1 MNKIIS
7 TEDLNTVARKR
18 DDLIYQAHLLDI
30 EIQRYKIKMK
40 AEKENK
46 ADKVLNI
53 LQKHKL
59 NINDLEPIIKDVLNN
74 SVSRVLRD

>member
-1 MNKIIS
+1 MSKIIS
-7 TEDLNTVARKR
+7 FDDLNAVARKR

-40 AEKENK
+40 AEKEGR
-46 ADKVLNI
+46 AEKVLNI

-59 NINDLEPIIKDVLNN
+59 TIDDLEPIINKVLKEKAKE
-74 SVSRVLRD
+74 

>member
-7 TEDLNTVARKR
+7 FDDLNAVARKR
-18 DDLIYQAHLLDI
+18 DDLIYQAYLLDI

-40 AEKENK
+40 AEREGR

-59 NINDLEPIIKDVLNN
+59 TIDDLELIINKVLKEKAKD
-74 SVSRVLRD
+74 

>member
-7 TEDLNTVARKR
+7 FDDLNAVARKR
-18 DDLIYQAHLLDI
+18 DELIYQAHLLDI
-30 EIQRYKIKMK
+30 EIQRYKIKIK
-40 AEKENK
+40 AEKEGR

-59 NINDLEPIIKDVLNN
+59 TIDDLEPIINKVLKEKVKD
-74 SVSRVLRD
+74 

>member
-7 TEDLNTVARKR
+7 FDDLNAVARKR

-30 EIQRYKIKMK
+30 EIQRCKIKMK
-40 AEKENK
+40 AEKEGR

-59 NINDLEPIIKDVLNN
+59 AIEDLEPIINKALKQKTKE
-74 SVSRVLRD
+74 

>member
-7 TEDLNTVARKR
+7 FDDLNAVARKR

-40 AEKENK
+40 AEKEGR
-46 ADKVLNI
+46 AEKVLNI
-53 LQKHKL
+53 LQKNKL
-59 NINDLEPIIKDVLNN
+59 SIDDLEHIINKVLKEKAKD
-74 SVSRVLRD
+74 

>member
-1 MNKIIS
+1 MSKIIS
-7 TEDLNTVARKR
+7 FDDLNAVARKR

-40 AEKENK
+40 AEKEGR

-59 NINDLEPIIKDVLNN
+59 TIDDLEPIINKVLKEKAKD
-74 SVSRVLRD
+74 

>member
-7 TEDLNTVARKR
+7 FDDLNAVARKR

-46 ADKVLNI
+46 AAKVLNI
-53 LQKHKL
+53 LQKAGL
-59 NINDLEPIIKDVLNN
+59 TIDDLEPIINKALKEKVKE
-74 SVSRVLRD
+74 

>member
-7 TEDLNTVARKR
+7 FDDLNTVARKR
-18 DDLIYQAHLLDI
+18 DDLIYQAHLLDL

-40 AEKENK
+40 AEKEGR

-59 NINDLEPIIKDVLNN
+59 TIDDLELIINKVLKQKTKE
-74 SVSRVLRD
+74 

>member
-7 TEDLNTVARKR
+7 LEDLNAVARKR
-18 DDLIYQAHLLDI
+18 DDLTYQAHLLDI

-40 AEKENK
+40 AEKENR

-59 NINDLEPIIKDVLNN
+59 TIDDLEPIINKVLKQKAKE
-74 SVSRVLRD
+74 

>member
-7 TEDLNTVARKR
+7 LDDLSAVACKR
-18 DDLIYQAHLLDI
+18 DDLIYQAHLLDL
-30 EIQRYKIKMK
+30 EIQRYKIKIK
-40 AEKENK
+40 AEKENR

-59 NINDLEPIIKDVLNN
+59 NIDDLEPIINKVLKQKAKE
-74 SVSRVLRD
+74 

>member
-7 TEDLNTVARKR
+7 FDDLNAVARKR

-40 AEKENK
+40 AEKEGR

-59 NINDLEPIIKDVLNN
+59 TIEDLEPIINKALKQKAKE
-74 SVSRVLRD
+74 

>member
-1 MNKIIS
+1 MK
-7 TEDLNTVARKR
+7 TESAIMDNNDFLTLSRKR
-18 DDLIYQAHLLDI
+18 DDLIYQAHLLDL

-46 ADKVLNI
+46 AEKVLNI

-59 NINDLEPIIKDVLNN
+59 TIDDLEPIINKVLKEKAKE
-74 SVSRVLRD
+74 

>member
-7 TEDLNTVARKR
+7 TEDLNVVARKR

-59 NINDLEPIIKDVLNN
+59 NINDLEPIINKFLKQKAKE
-74 SVSRVLRD
+74 

>member
-7 TEDLNTVARKR
+7 FDDLNAVARKR

-40 AEKENK
+40 AEKESR

-53 LQKHKL
+53 LQKHKFT
-59 NINDLEPIIKDVLNN
+59 IDDLEPIINKVLKEKVKD
-74 SVSRVLRD
+74 

>member
-7 TEDLNTVARKR
+7 FDDLNAVARKR

-46 ADKVLNI
+46 AEKVLNI

-59 NINDLEPIIKDVLNN
+59 TIDDLEPIISKALKQKVKE
-74 SVSRVLRD
+74 

>member
-7 TEDLNTVARKR
+7 FDDLNAVARKR

-40 AEKENK
+40 AEKE
-46 ADKVLNI
+46 AG
-53 LQKHKL
+53 QKKF
-59 NINDLEPIIKDVLNN
+59 
-74 SVSRVLRD
+74 

>member
-1 MNKIIS
+1 MNKTIS
-7 TEDLNTVARKR
+7 FDDLNAVARKR

-40 AEKENK
+40 AEKEGR
-46 ADKVLNI
+46 AEKVLNI

-59 NINDLEPIIKDVLNN
+59 TIDDLEPIINKVLKEKVKD
-74 SVSRVLRD
+74 

>member
-7 TEDLNTVARKR
+7 FDDLNAVARKR

-40 AEKENK
+40 AEKEGR
-46 ADKVLNI
+46 AEKVLNI

-59 NINDLEPIIKDVLNN
+59 TIGDLEPIINKVLKEKVKD
-74 SVSRVLRD
+74 

>member
-7 TEDLNTVARKR
+7 FDDLNAVARKR

-40 AEKENK
+40 ADKEGR
-46 ADKVLNI
+46 AEKVLNI

-59 NINDLEPIIKDVLNN
+59 TIDDLEPIINKVLKEKVKD
-74 SVSRVLRD
+74 

>member
-7 TEDLNTVARKR
+7 FDDLNAVARKR
-18 DDLIYQAHLLDI
+18 DDLIYQAYLLDI

-40 AEKENK
+40 AEKEGR

-59 NINDLEPIIKDVLNN
+59 NINDLEPIINKVLKEKAKE
-74 SVSRVLRD
+74 

>member
-7 TEDLNTVARKR
+7 FDDLNAVARKR

-40 AEKENK
+40 AEKESR

-59 NINDLEPIIKDVLNN
+59 TIDDLEPIINKVLKEKVKD
-74 SVSRVLRD
+74 

>member
-7 TEDLNTVARKR
+7 FDDLNAVARKR

-40 AEKENK
+40 AEKEGR

-59 NINDLEPIIKDVLNN
+59 TIDDLEPIINKVLKEKVKD
-74 SVSRVLRD
+74 

>member
-7 TEDLNTVARKR
+7 FDDLNAVARKR

-40 AEKENK
+40 AEKEGR

-59 NINDLEPIIKDVLNN
+59 TIDDLEPIINKVLKQKAKE
-74 SVSRVLRD
+74 

>member
-7 TEDLNTVARKR
+7 FDDLNAVARKR

-40 AEKENK
+40 AEKEGR
-46 ADKVLNI
+46 AEKVLNI

-59 NINDLEPIIKDVLNN
+59 TIDDLEPIINKVLKEKVKD
-74 SVSRVLRD
+74 

>member
-1 MNKIIS
+1 MSKIIS
-7 TEDLNTVARKR
+7 TEDLNAVARKR
-18 DDLIYQAHLLDI
+18 DDLIYQAHLLDL

-40 AEKENK
+40 AEKEGR

-59 NINDLEPIIKDVLNN
+59 TIDDLEPIINKALKEKVKE
-74 SVSRVLRD
+74 

>member
-7 TEDLNTVARKR
+7 FDDLNAVARKR

-46 ADKVLNI
+46 AEKVLNI

-59 NINDLEPIIKDVLNN
+59 TIDDLEPIINKVLKEKAKE
-74 SVSRVLRD
+74 

>member
-1 MNKIIS
+1 MSKIIS
-7 TEDLNTVARKR
+7 TDDLSAVARKR
-18 DDLIYQAHLLDI
+18 DDLIYQAHLLDL

-40 AEKENK
+40 AEKEGR

-59 NINDLEPIIKDVLNN
+59 TIDDLEPIINKVLKEKAKE
-74 SVSRVLRD
+74 

>member
-1 MNKIIS
+1 MSKIIS
-7 TEDLNTVARKR
+7 FDDLNAVARKR

-40 AEKENK
+40 AEKEGR

-59 NINDLEPIIKDVLNN
+59 TIDDLEPIINKVLKEKVKD
-74 SVSRVLRD
+74 

>member
-7 TEDLNTVARKR
+7 TDDLSAVARKR
-18 DDLIYQAHLLDI
+18 DDLIYQAHLLDL

-40 AEKENK
+40 TEKENR
-46 ADKVLNI
+46 AEKVLNI

-59 NINDLEPIIKDVLNN
+59 NIDDLEPIINKVLKEKAKE
-74 SVSRVLRD
+74 

>member
-7 TEDLNTVARKR
+7 FEDLNAVARKR

-40 AEKENK
+40 AEKEGR
-46 ADKVLNI
+46 AEKVLNI

-59 NINDLEPIIKDVLNN
+59 TIDDLEPIINKVLKEKVKD
-74 SVSRVLRD
+74 